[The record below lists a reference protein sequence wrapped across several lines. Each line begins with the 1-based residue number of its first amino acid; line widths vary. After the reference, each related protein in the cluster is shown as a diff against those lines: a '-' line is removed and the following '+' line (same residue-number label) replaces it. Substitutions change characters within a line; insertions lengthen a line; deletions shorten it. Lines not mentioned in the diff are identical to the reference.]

1 MLRPTLILSSLTLVA
16 SPAMA
21 ASYSAKLATPASG
34 RIVARE
40 INWACGPEACEGAT
54 DDSRPPVLCQALAK
68 QVGRID
74 SFLVDVRP
82 FTSVELT
89 RCNAMAKPDTGKK
102 LAAQ

>member
-1 MLRPTLILSSLTLVA
+1 MLRPTLILSALTLVA

-40 INWACGPEACEGAT
+40 INWACAGDSCEGAT
-54 DDSRPPVLCQALAK
+54 KESRPQVLCQALAK
-68 QVGRID
+68 QAGKIAV
-74 SFLVDVRP
+74 FAVDGRP
-82 FTSVELT
+82 FTSDELT